1 MRYAVCALMLLL
13 PMWAHAA
20 DTSSPEKFLATRG
33 NNLPSLPAGWIAT
46 KPVQLAISFNLKA
59 PPNSDEAN
67 AFLKRLNATLA
78 SLPPKKDLKI
88 YRQLAPNKF
97 QYTFAMNFKNW
108 DDFMIHESG
117 DAFLTFYRDH
127 WKANVTEAE
136 ERIFVL
142 DDEAA
147 PAK

>member
-1 MRYAVCALMLLL
+1 MRHTTLIIALLTL
-13 PMWAHAA
+13 AAGAIAA

-46 KPVQLAISFNLKA
+46 KPVQLAISFNLNS
-59 PPNSDEAN
+59 PPNSAAAN
-67 AFLKRLNATLA
+67 AFLKKLNDTLTT
-78 SLPPKKDLKI
+78 LPPKKDMKI

-97 QYTFAMNFKNW
+97 QYTFAMTFKTW
-108 DDFMIHESG
+108 DDFMIHEG
-117 DAFLTFYRDH
+117 GEAFLAFYRDH

-142 DDEAA
+142 DDESAR
-147 PAK
+147 